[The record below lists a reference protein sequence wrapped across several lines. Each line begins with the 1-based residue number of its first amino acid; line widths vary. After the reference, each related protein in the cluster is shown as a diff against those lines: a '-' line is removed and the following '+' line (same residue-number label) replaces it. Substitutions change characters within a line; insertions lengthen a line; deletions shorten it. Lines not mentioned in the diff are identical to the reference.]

1 MINTPPWLCW
11 DWDRGSGWGLGGTL
25 AEAGTGP
32 ARVRGALGSAEQA
45 EEGQMSGSIQLHERQ
60 PRTVPSCASVR
71 DIFEPNA
78 SYPTSSLIDLSYA
91 AYFQGSLIT
100 SYIAGIEVGL
110 DKRNLDLRYGR
121 LHPEKR
127 KMKQMGKLLSQK

>member
-1 MINTPPWLCW
+1 MYRHWEGLSHLVIDFHCANNCNSIEAAHLCPLVTVF
-11 DWDRGSGWGLGGTL
+11 S
-25 AEAGTGP
+25 
-32 ARVRGALGSAEQA
+32 SQ
-45 EEGQMSGSIQLHERQ
+45 QKIQLHKRQ

-100 SYIAGIEVGL
+100 SYIAGIEMGL

-127 KMKQMGKLLSQK
+127 KTKQMGKLLSQK